1 MFLRSFQK
9 SLRSFIQ
16 GPHKAKTQK
25 EQDTG
30 VVLATLSSHG
40 TEIQT
45 VDVAEITWAQQ
56 EVSLAACKDQRSI
69 LQTILKEVN
78 TNQPRL
84 IKLVLTDT
92 DQLSSD
98 WFSETEK
105 NEMIAYLN
113 EQLSRDVL
121 QTIYAIEVYKT
132 ETDKIPL
139 AIPASYVD
147 QLLAIYQDPSIFAE
161 GLNDLLRHP
170 LLYRGIDQGAFQ
182 EEVLQQTKHLLE
194 NDFQWEEEV

>member
-1 MFLRSFQK
+1 M
-9 SLRSFIQ
+9 
-16 GPHKAKTQK
+16 
-25 EQDTG
+25 
-30 VVLATLSSHG
+30 
-40 TEIQT
+40 
-45 VDVAEITWAQQ
+45 
-56 EVSLAACKDQRSI
+56 
-69 LQTILKEVN
+69 
-78 TNQPRL
+78 
-84 IKLVLTDT
+84 LTDT

-132 ETDKIPL
+132 ETEKIPL